1 MDKAKVI
8 IFIGG
13 AIVFLLIMVGAVLV
27 ESTILYYL
35 VNWIIPSAL
44 TFKMSVGI
52 MILVN
57 FLSAILRRG

>member
-1 MDKAKVI
+1 MDKEKII

-13 AIVFLLIMVGAVLV
+13 AIVFLLIMAVAVLV

-35 VNWIIPSAL
+35 VNWTVPSTI

-52 MILVN
+52 MVLVN